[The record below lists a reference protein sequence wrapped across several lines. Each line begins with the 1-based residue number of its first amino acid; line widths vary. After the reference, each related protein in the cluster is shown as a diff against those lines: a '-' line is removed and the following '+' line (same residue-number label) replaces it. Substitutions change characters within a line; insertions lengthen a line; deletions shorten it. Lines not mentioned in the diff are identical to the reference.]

1 MNVNLDK
8 DHDLKN
14 VMPVNEKNVLD
25 ALVDGILLCKFINV
39 AVPGTIPELAINKN
53 HPLNIFQKGENLN
66 LAISSA
72 KSIGCIVVN
81 IHSNLI
87 IEKKEHIA
95 FGLLWQ
101 AIRIN
106 IFRKINLK

>member
-1 MNVNLDK
+1 MVSNLSFS
-8 DHDLKN
+8 
-14 VMPVNEKNVLD
+14 
-25 ALVDGILLCKFINV
+25 KFVNV

-53 HPLNIFQKGENLN
+53 HPLNIFQKSENLN

-81 IHSNLI
+81 IHAPLI
-87 IEKKEHIA
+87 VEKKEHIA

-101 AIRIN
+101 AIRVHDQ
-106 IFRKINLK
+106 